1 MQISGSGRFISVPFY
16 VSEVESRHLDKFS
29 LDKFSDESGD
39 GPAIQSGTFVKV
51 VCGVWS
57 AVGDVSLGYG
67 SPGQGT
73 AGAIGEQPYIRY
85 EELGIV
91 MDNSSLS
98 PDQDPSLI
106 QAARVIYET
115 YYSVHPSVTDL
126 PLGVAINRFTFRG
139 KLIFNGKPILL
150 PQECFIPFSTID
162 AR

>member
-1 MQISGSGRFISVPFY
+1 MSIFVIWSGLFWGGFISVPFY
-16 VSEVESRHLDKFS
+16 VSEVESRHLAES
-29 LDKFSDESGD
+29 LAESGH
-39 GPAIQSGTFVKV
+39 IQSATFVQV

-57 AVGDVSLGYG
+57 AVGDVSLDNT
-67 SPGQGT
+67 T
-73 AGAIGEQPYIRY
+73 AGAIGDQPYVRY

-91 MDNSSLS
+91 MDNSALS

-115 YYSVHPSVTDL
+115 YYAVHPSVTDL
-126 PLGVAINRFTFRG
+126 PLGVAIHRFTFRG
-139 KLIFNGKPILL
+139 KLIFNRKPILL

>member
-1 MQISGSGRFISVPFY
+1 VY
-16 VSEVESRHLDKFS
+16 
-29 LDKFSDESGD
+29 
-39 GPAIQSGTFVKV
+39 
-51 VCGVWS
+51 
-57 AVGDVSLGYG
+57 AVGDVSLD
-67 SPGQGT
+67 
-73 AGAIGEQPYIRY
+73 AIGEQSYIRH

-91 MDNSSLS
+91 MDNTAFA
-98 PDQDPSLI
+98 PEQDPSLI

-126 PLGVAINRFTFRG
+126 PLGVAINRFTCRG

>member
-1 MQISGSGRFISVPFY
+1 
-16 VSEVESRHLDKFS
+16 
-29 LDKFSDESGD
+29 
-39 GPAIQSGTFVKV
+39 
-51 VCGVWS
+51 VWF
-57 AVGDVSLGYG
+57 AVGDVSLGNVTAG
-67 SPGQGT
+67 NVT

-91 MDNSSLS
+91 MNNSTLS
-98 PDQDPSLI
+98 PEEDPSLI

-126 PLGVAINRFTFRG
+126 PLGVAIHRFTFRG